1 MNEYNVIENGNK
13 KTGSWYGF
21 TPLSVVGDVLAYAE
35 DVLGKIKTDLDY
47 PKHSLVYFDF
57 TIFDP
62 STDSQVTDQDSK
74 TMEDLFS
81 VVRDLFKDEHISR
94 LSEDKYIFCS
104 ETFGLIEKLEN
115 LNTAVLSW
123 EKGELIRLNAGIY
136 NMSADDIAVMIDCD
150 LAKIACDHIR
160 DDPDRFYCVYKPG
173 FDKTDA
179 LEAYILDNVDSALAS
194 GNIEVY
200 YQPIIRTLSGRVAGV
215 EALARWTDPVK
226 GVILPLRFIGALENN
241 GLSYKVDEYI
251 VSKVTDS
258 LRNQLDAGK
267 EVVPVSVNISKSD
280 FDAVDPVNMIVD
292 ALNERNLDHHLINV
306 EVSEKV
312 FFNSTEHMKDAIDRF
327 HKEGI
332 KVAIDDYGTGYSSLN
347 IIKDYD
353 FDELKIDMELLH
365 STGKKARTIIIS
377 TIKMAKELGIHTIAE
392 GVETDEQLRFLKS
405 AGCEKVQGYYYS
417 EPQSMNV
424 FYQHLA
430 EINIPS
436 ENKAISEYYD
446 KIGLVDIISSQAM
459 ALVSLNRNKF
469 KKLFSNAVYQQ
480 YEKSLLSELRANMI
494 DHTDIDEFPY
504 GLDLLDT
511 AYKAI
516 ESKESE
522 NITFDT
528 TGGQYKF
535 SVELISAYDDNNMF
549 LVGLE
554 ISSFDKRYG
563 MIMPDSYEDVPV
575 PYAIYRPVMNEDKSK
590 VVDMKYVFINR
601 RYADESG
608 KRPEDLVGKTY
619 LQVYPGADKRWIEI
633 PYQALVNNKMVKEKM
648 FIDPLGKWTEFTI
661 MPSSI
666 PGCCSVV
673 LNVLDDKTSRKE
685 QIAQNTITDDVIVS
699 VAKVL
704 NGDKKFNEAMKDVF
718 YRVQHVVNADH
729 LFIMKKNESI
739 PDNAYECYDEDMM
752 PVENNAGEGI
762 PYDVVDKLWRRFA
775 RNKTYIFINDIE
787 KVKAVGEEIYEG
799 FKSQKIEQFYAF
811 PFYSRAE
818 LTGYLCAI
826 NCKPITE
833 IDIKRLFETVS
844 FFIGAFI
851 SNHNYEQLINYDA
864 LTRVNNRNAFID
876 KEEDLMEKAVSVG
889 IVIAD
894 LNGLKEVNDNGGH
907 MMGDSFIKNTADFLA
922 EIYGR
927 QYVYRTGGDE
937 FAVLIPSIDEDAFKE
952 KSNQI
957 QKELAGE
964 KAPNISVGF
973 EWCSNTSELKWCIKR
988 ADDMMYKNKAVYYT
1002 KHDRRHTHI
1011 YN

>member
-1 MNEYNVIENGNK
+1 MRSYSVIEDGNM
-13 KTGSWYGF
+13 KTGWYGF
-21 TPLSVVGDVLAYAE
+21 TPLSVVGDVLGYADE
-35 DVLGKIKTDLDY
+35 ILGEIKTDFDY

-57 TIFDP
+57 DIFDP
-62 STDSQVTDQDSK
+62 STKSYGTKDENRHL
-74 TMEDLFS
+74 EDAFS
-81 VVRDLFKDEHISR
+81 VVHDFFKDEHISR
-94 LSEDKYIFCS
+94 LSVDKYIFCS
-104 ETFGLIEKLEN
+104 ETFGLIEKLEK
-115 LNTAVLSW
+115 LNAAVHSLQN
-123 EKGELIRLNAGIY
+123 GELIRLNAGIY

-160 DDPDRFYCVYKPG
+160 NDPDRFYCVYKPG

-179 LEAYILDNVDSALAS
+179 LEGYILDNVDSAIAS

-251 VSKVTDS
+251 VSKVADS

-280 FDAVDPVNMIVD
+280 FDATDPVKMIVD
-292 ALNERNLDHHLINV
+292 SLNERNLDHHLINV

-312 FFNSTEHMKDAIDRF
+312 FIDSTEHMKDAIERF

-332 KVAIDDYGTGYSSLN
+332 KVTIDDYGTGYSSLN
-347 IIKDYD
+347 VIKDYD

-377 TIKMAKELGIHTIAE
+377 TIKMAKELGIHTVAE

-405 AGCEKVQGYYYS
+405 TGCEKVQGYYYS

-430 EINIPS
+430 DINIPS
-436 ENKAISEYYD
+436 ENKAISEFYD

-459 ALVSLNRNKF
+459 ALVGLNRNRF
-469 KKLFSNAVYQQ
+469 KKLFSNVVYQQ
-480 YEKSLLSELRANMI
+480 YEKSLLEELRANVV
-494 DHTDIDEFPY
+494 DHTEIDEFPY

-516 ESKESE
+516 ESKETE
-522 NITFDT
+522 YITFDS
-528 TGGQYKF
+528 TGCQFKF
-535 SVELISAYDDNNMF
+535 SVVLISSYDDYNMF
-549 LVGLE
+549 LVGLDV
-554 ISSFDKRYG
+554 SSFEKRYG

-575 PYAIYRPVMNEDKSK
+575 PFAIYRPVMNEDKSK

-601 RYADESG
+601 RYADEAG
-608 KRPEDLVGKTY
+608 KSPEDIVGKTY
-619 LQVYPGADKRWIEI
+619 LQLYPESEKKWIEI
-633 PYQALVNNKMVKEKM
+633 PYQAMVNNKIVKEKM
-648 FIDPLGKWTEFTI
+648 FIDSLGKWAEFTI

-666 PGCCSVV
+666 PGCCSVA
-673 LNVLDDKTSRKE
+673 LNVLDEKTSRKE

-704 NGDKKFNEAMKDVF
+704 NGDKRFHEAMKDVF

-739 PDNAYECYDEDMM
+739 LNNAYECYGEDIMLEDDK
-752 PVENNAGEGI
+752 VEEGI
-762 PYDVVDKLWRRFA
+762 PYEVVDKLWRKFA

-799 FKSQKIEQFYAF
+799 FKSQTIEQFYAF

-826 NCKPITE
+826 NCKPIKE
-833 IDIKRLFETVS
+833 IDIKRLFETIS
-844 FFIGAFI
+844 FFIGAYI
-851 SNHNYEQLINYDA
+851 SNHDYEQLINYDA
-864 LTRVNNRNAFID
+864 LTKVNNRNAFID
-876 KEEDLMEKAVSVG
+876 KEEDLMEKEVSVG

-937 FAVLIPSIDEDAFKE
+937 FAVLIPSIDEYIFKE
-952 KSNQI
+952 KNEQI
-957 QKELAGE
+957 LNELNGE

-973 EWCSNTSELKWCIKR
+973 EWCSNASELKWCIKK
-988 ADDMMYKNKAVYYT
+988 ADDMMYKNKAIYYT